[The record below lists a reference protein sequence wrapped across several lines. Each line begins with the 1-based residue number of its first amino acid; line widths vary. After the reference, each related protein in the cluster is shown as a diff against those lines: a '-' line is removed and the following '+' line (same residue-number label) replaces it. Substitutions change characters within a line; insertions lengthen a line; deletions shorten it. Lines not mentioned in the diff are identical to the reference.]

1 MDVYSDIKNKLQKIC
16 QPKGLRLY
24 FAEIVS
30 IQDDTTCTVKLEDD
44 LQLSDVR
51 LRSVVNSEESGI
63 VITPTVGSVVLVA
76 DLSGGKLSS
85 MAVIMYSEIDKIEI
99 NGGKNGGLINIE
111 DLVSHIN
118 TIEDDINNLKTA
130 MSGWTPTPQ
139 DGGAALKGAVTSWA
153 GQSITKTKKSDIED
167 DKIKH

>member
-1 MDVYSDIKNKLQKIC
+1 MDIYSDIKNKLQKIC

-51 LRSVVNSEESGI
+51 LRSVVNSEKSGI
-63 VITPTVGSVVLVA
+63 VITPAVGSVVLVA

-118 TIEDDINNLKTA
+118 TIEDDINTLKTA

>member
-1 MDVYSDIKNKLQKIC
+1 MDVYSDIKSKLQKIC

-63 VITPTVGSVVLVA
+63 VITPAVGSVVLVA

-118 TIEDDINNLKTA
+118 TIEDVVKKDDDNEQQSENSNVRLDSDTPRRWCCAQRSGHILGRAINNEN
-130 MSGWTPTPQ
+130 Q
-139 DGGAALKGAVTSWA
+139 EVRY
-153 GQSITKTKKSDIED
+153 
-167 DKIKH
+167 

>member
-1 MDVYSDIKNKLQKIC
+1 MDIYSDIKNKLQKIC
-16 QPKGLRLY
+16 QPKELRLY

-44 LQLSDVR
+44 LKLSDVR

-63 VITPTVGSVVLVA
+63 VITPAVGSVVLVA

>member
-51 LRSVVNSEESGI
+51 LRSVVNSEKSGI
-63 VITPTVGSVVLVA
+63 VITPAVGSVVLVA

-118 TIEDDINNLKTA
+118 TIEDDINTLKTA

>member
-1 MDVYSDIKNKLQKIC
+1 MDIYSDIKNKLQKIC

-51 LRSVVNSEESGI
+51 LRSVVNSEKSGI
-63 VITPTVGSVVLVA
+63 VITPAVGSVVLVA

-130 MSGWTPTPQ
+130 MSGWTPTPK